1 MIHHNGDIDIY
12 YETHGAVDDSK
23 RSWIVFAHSLACS
36 SAMWRRQVEDFAGR
50 YRVLVFD
57 TRGHGQSSAPSP
69 GPRGGNYSFDDLVAD
84 TDSLLTALDIERP
97 HFIGLSMGGMLAQAF
112 ALKHPKKLRSLTIAD
127 SVSEWPPETADLFA
141 SRVAQAREGGM
152 QAVVEGSLGRWF
164 TPSFRKSNPAEVAAI
179 ARVIEGTPVD
189 GYAGCCYSIPRVN
202 FTAQLKQVAAPIL
215 VMVGR
220 EDPATTLAMSQQI
233 HSAAPESSLVAIDRA
248 AHLSNIEQPAAF
260 NAAIHKFLG
269 ERFSD

>member
-12 YETHGAVDDSK
+12 YETHGAIDDSA
-23 RSWIVFAHSLACS
+23 RDWIVFAHSLACS
-36 SAMWRRQVEDFAGR
+36 CSMWRGQIDNFAAR

-57 TRGHGQSSAPSP
+57 TRGHGRSTAP
-69 GPRGGNYSFDDLVAD
+69 GPGLNGAHYSFDDLVDD
-84 TDSLLTALDIERP
+84 TDSLLTALSIRNP
-97 HFIGLSMGGMLAQAF
+97 HFVGLSMGGMLVQAF
-112 ALKHPKKLRSLTIAD
+112 ALKHPGKLRSLTIAD

-141 SRVAQAREGGM
+141 GRVEQARKDGM

-164 TPSFRKSNPAEVAAI
+164 TPPFRKSNPAEVAAI
-179 ARVIEGTPVD
+179 ARVIEETPID
-189 GYAGCCYSIPRVN
+189 GYAGCCYSIPRIN
-202 FTAQLKQVAAPIL
+202 FTTQLKQVAAPIL

-233 HSAAPESSLVAIDRA
+233 HAAAPGSSLAVIDRA

-260 NAAIHKFLG
+260 NAAIHKFFG

>member
-36 SAMWRRQVEDFAGR
+36 SAMWSSQIAEFATR

-57 TRGHGQSSAPSP
+57 TRGHGRSSAPSP
-69 GPRGGNYSFDDLVAD
+69 GLNGARYAFDDLVAD
-84 TDSLLTALDIERP
+84 TDSLLTALGIEHP
-97 HFIGLSMGGMLAQAF
+97 HFVGLSMGGMLAQAF
-112 ALKHPKKLRSLTIAD
+112 ALKHPGKLRSLTIAD

-141 SRVAQAREGGM
+141 SRVAQARQGGM

-164 TPSFRKSNPAEVAAI
+164 TPAFRKSNPVEVAAI

-189 GYAGCCYSIPRVN
+189 GYAGCCYSIPRIN
-202 FTAQLKQVAAPIL
+202 FTAQLKQIAAPIL

-220 EDPATTLAMSQQI
+220 EDPATTPAMSQQI
-233 HSAAPESSLVAIDRA
+233 HAAAPGSSLAVIDQA
-248 AHLSNIEQPAAF
+248 AHLSNVEQPAAF
-260 NAAIHKFLG
+260 NAAIHKFFG
-269 ERFSD
+269 EGFSD